1 MWEGAFEQHA
11 RVCILIKSWLPRGA
25 WNSKKG
31 NKSTQWHKILPL
43 AKCECKSTIISERA
57 QCQLWPAG
65 KGMENSVPL
74 LPVIFRATLRRALMC
89 LDAQIYGFNGH
100 RTCPPTASSLD
111 NEGAVAGL
119 SSQMSPTQGKALG
132 ALLDLSFHRLYL
144 HLTLLFNRWHFMLE

>member
-31 NKSTQWHKILPL
+31 NKSTQWHKTLPL

-111 NEGAVAGL
+111 NEGAVCWPLFPNVAYSGE
-119 SSQMSPTQGKALG
+119 SSGCTARFIFPQTIFA
-132 ALLDLSFHRLYL
+132 
-144 HLTLLFNRWHFMLE
+144 FNFAI